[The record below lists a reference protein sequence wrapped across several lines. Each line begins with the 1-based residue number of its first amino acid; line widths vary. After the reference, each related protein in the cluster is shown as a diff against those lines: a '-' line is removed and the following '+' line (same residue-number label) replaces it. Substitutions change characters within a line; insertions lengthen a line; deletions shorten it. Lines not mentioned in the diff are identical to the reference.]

1 MAALRPTATFVSGRT
16 QARGEPFAVRA
27 VSISGDGSNRPK
39 AAVRGE
45 RCNLWK
51 LALSWVFR
59 ETAFESKF

>member
-1 MAALRPTATFVSGRT
+1 MRR
-16 QARGEPFAVRA
+16 AVRRFRMLYRRSRFELTA
-27 VSISGDGSNRPK
+27 QVPYDGGCRPE

-59 ETAFESKF
+59 ETAFESEF